1 MITLEPFKPNLLLQN
16 AHVQTIAGALFR
28 HERGVTFRRTRLD
41 TPDGDFIDVDFADVT
56 ELEWDVLGDDAPV
69 VLVLHGLEGSAEA
82 GYMFETYR
90 QLARRGIRAV
100 GLNFRSCSGAMNRT
114 NRFYHAGASDDV
126 ILVHNWLLSLYPDV
140 AHGIMGFSLG
150 ANLTLKYLGENNARR
165 SAIPQIKAAAAISP
179 FFDMNQ
185 SSDVFEHG
193 SGRFYARRFLGE
205 LQAKLRIKAAQL
217 RGVIDV
223 EAALRATTV
232 REFDRLVTAPLGG
245 FLDAQDYY
253 AQVSSINFVAD
264 VKVPTLVLRALD
276 DPFFA
281 NDLPMELLRQNP
293 CLQLG
298 FTEYGGHVGF
308 VEGFGRN
315 FWAERQA
322 ACFLATQ
329 LYDR

>member
-1 MITLEPFKPNLLLQN
+1 MITLEPFQPNRLLQN
-16 AHVQTIAGALFR
+16 PHAQTIAGALFR
-28 HERGVTFRRTRLD
+28 HTKDVTFRRTRLD
-41 TPDGDFIDVDFADVT
+41 TPDGDFIDLDFADVA
-56 ELEWDVLGDDAPV
+56 ELEWNVLGDDAPI

-90 QLARRGIRAV
+90 QLARRGMRAV

-126 ILVHNWLLSLYPDV
+126 ILVHNWLLDLYPDV

-150 ANLTLKYLGENNARR
+150 ANLTLKYLGENSAIR
-165 SAIPQIKAAAAISP
+165 SAIPQIKAAVAISP

-193 SGRFYARRFLGE
+193 SGQFYAKRFLGE
-205 LQAKLRIKAAQL
+205 LQEKLRIKADQL
-217 RGVIDV
+217 KGVIDV
-223 EAALRATTV
+223 DRAMRATTV

-245 FLDAQDYY
+245 FQDAQDYY
-253 AQVSSINFVAD
+253 ARVSSINFVGD
-264 VKVPTLVLRALD
+264 VAVPTLLLRALD

-281 NDLPMELLRQNP
+281 NDLPLALLQKNAF
-293 CLQLG
+293 LQLG
-298 FTEYGGHVGF
+298 FTEMGGHVGF
-308 VEGFGRN
+308 VEGFGRG

-322 ACFLATQ
+322 ARFLATQ
-329 LYDR
+329 LHD